1 MMKINII
8 RPKMMGT
15 LALLFLTVLLTQTT
29 IQYQSTNVN
38 AQPSPI
44 QQVEDTEVLL
54 SNAFEALGGLQT
66 IQNVKTQIIMAEGNR
81 FEPGQE
87 FESIGQPL
95 PISNFTYELAHDFG
109 SDELQMDWH
118 RGVIYPYPIQ
128 LDYSIVI
135 SNNTGYTYGKDGYF
149 SPDRGPMK
157 QSAVNAMLKE
167 QLISSPLL
175 LLQTATENPDSVRVQ
190 NDQMLR
196 GSLHHV
202 IELIPKEDMLPF
214 RIFFENSTYLPSK
227 AETIED
233 DPIHGDVLI
242 EVFFD
247 DWREV
252 DGVMFP
258 FLITHELHDEVIEE
272 RRNLIDVN
280 VNLSDDTFT
289 LPTNIQ
295 NLSADTEDDSSRGW
309 LASQWY
315 LRMHAFGLPH
325 YDINHFANF
334 TEMMP
339 GVYHVTGTTHHSL
352 VVEMNDHIVVAE
364 PPLYE
369 ERSQAVINEITKRW
383 PDKPIRYIIATHAH
397 DDHIGGLRTYAA
409 EGATIISSEAG
420 LNEVKHILNSSHT
433 LRPDSLQINPPE
445 HIVIETVSDS
455 EKMSLND
462 GNRSLDIYTVNNTH
476 SNDMLA
482 VYLPSERI
490 LLNSDLYSP
499 GGTPEP
505 FRKYSMELLKFI
517 NDRGIEVDMIAGTHG
532 DSGGGPLQGL
542 YDFVN
547 LN

>member
-1 MMKINII
+1 MMKINIT
-8 RPKMMGT
+8 KMLGT
-15 LALLFLTVLLTQTT
+15 LALLFLTAVLIQTT
-29 IQYQSTNVN
+29 FQYQSTNVN

-44 QQVEDTEVLL
+44 QQGEDTEVLL
-54 SNAFEALGGLQT
+54 SNAVEALGGLQA
-66 IQNVKTQIIMAEGNR
+66 IQNVNTQIIMAEGNR
-81 FEPGQE
+81 FEPGQK

-95 PISNFTYELAHDFG
+95 PISNFTYDLAHDLG
-109 SDELQMDWH
+109 SNELQMDWH

-149 SPDRGPMK
+149 SPDKAPMK

-175 LLQTATENPDSVRVQ
+175 LLQTVIENPDSVKVQ
-190 NDQMLR
+190 NDQMLQ

-202 IELIPKEDMLPF
+202 IELIPNENMPPF
-214 RIFFENSTYLPSK
+214 RIFLDNRTYLPSK

-280 VNLSDDTFT
+280 VNLPDDTFT

-295 NLSADTEDDSSRGW
+295 NLSSAAEDDSSRGW

-352 VVEMNDHIVVAE
+352 VVEMNDHIVVVE

-369 ERSQAVINEITKRW
+369 ERSQAVINEIADRW
-383 PDKPIRYIIATHAH
+383 PDKPIRYIVATHAH
-397 DDHIGGLRTYAA
+397 DDHIGGLRAYAA

-433 LRPDSLQINPPE
+433 LRPDSLQTNPPE
-445 HIVIETVSDS
+445 LIRIETAPEN
-455 EKMSLND
+455 EKMSLSD
-462 GNRSLDIYTVNNTH
+462 GIRSIDIYTVNNTH

-482 VYLPSERI
+482 VFLPSERI

-505 FRKYSMELLKFI
+505 FRKYSKELLKFI
-517 NDRGIEVDMIAGTHG
+517 NDSGIVVDMIAGTHG
-532 DSGGGPLQGL
+532 DSGGGPIQGL

-547 LN
+547 LK